1 MSVINHAVIPDLVK
15 ANNTYAPLD
24 LLDFNLNFQGRKML
38 FGTVRFQAQI
48 SIPNVT
54 GVIPVVDRPDVQFDI
69 KFDSMTGAG
78 HSVIDTITTNVLNV
92 GQVEDIQQYNRYHAM
107 IMNATQSRNDT
118 MNSYNSCEMKAPS
131 DLYTPM
137 MLKGVRTKLP
147 REEFSDYT
155 VPPDFS
161 VKPSFCLNRTTAVD
175 SDDNSVSFSKTGTV
189 RISILLART
198 LDVLFGNNVSGV
210 TTYQLINPRIIYQ
223 SIPDDGKQAKL
234 QMRVEYGLRT
244 SINSADTVIST
255 RVPAVADGCSIS
267 FIPTSHEST
276 AEYNNLAQETLPA
289 LSELVFLW
297 NNASNA
303 MVTYTIRDPVEV
315 ADRYIESLKS
325 AGHNNASLQQ
335 LKANSSYGVG
345 LYFGT
350 FVNLANQ
357 SFNIQMACGVQN
369 GNPFTAH
376 LYFHG
381 LIEL

>member
-15 ANNTYAPLD
+15 ANNTYSPLD

-38 FGTVRFQAQI
+38 FGTVRFQAQMQV
-48 SIPNVT
+48 PNVT
-54 GVIPVVDRPDVQFDI
+54 GVISQENVADVQFDI
-69 KFDSMTGAG
+69 KYDSMTGA
-78 HSVIDTITTNVLNV
+78 HSVIDTITTNLLTV

-118 MNSYNSCEMKAPS
+118 MNSYNSCEMKTPS

-137 MLKGVRTKLP
+137 LLKGMRTKLP
-147 REEFSDYT
+147 LDEFSDYT

-189 RISILLART
+189 RISILLARN
-198 LDVLFGNNVSGV
+198 VLFGNDVTGQ

-267 FIPTSHEST
+267 FIPTVHESSG
-276 AEYNNLAQETLPA
+276 EYNNLAQETLPA

-297 NNASNA
+297 NNSSNA

-335 LKANSSYGVG
+335 LKANKSYGVG
-345 LYFGT
+345 LAFGT

-369 GNPFTAH
+369 TNPFTAH